1 MERFACYR
9 PRGANQAVLQ
19 RTCLWPT
26 NDGYGSF
33 TNNMNSTHYNKAALF
48 KTYGFKKSE
57 QDSGSSESQIALFTH
72 RIKHL
77 TEHLSVKKKDYAAKL
92 GLLKLV
98 GKRKRLLAY
107 LKKEDL
113 NRYRTILTV
122 LGLRK

>member
-1 MERFACYR
+1 MKLT
-9 PRGANQAVLQ
+9 NQ
-19 RTCLWPT
+19 
-26 NDGYGSF
+26 
-33 TNNMNSTHYNKAALF
+33 NKEDLF
-48 KTYGFKKSE
+48 KTFGFKQSE
-57 QDSGSSESQIALFTH
+57 KDSGSSESQIALFTH

-107 LKKEDL
+107 LKRENLD
-113 NRYRTILTV
+113 RYRNIITS